1 MQDLF
6 LPRQVKVVF
15 PPFKGKQAQFSMK
28 QGFKLKDIAK
38 AHIYIERAIGRMK
51 EFDLLKDELP
61 LSLLDL
67 PDDIWTVQGFSLIL
81 FRGATFPFT

>member
-6 LPRQVKVVF
+6 LSHQVKVVF
-15 PPFKGKQAQFSMK
+15 PPFKGKQAQFSTE
-28 QGFKLKDIAK
+28 QVFKLMHVAK
-38 AHIYIERAIGRMK
+38 ARIYIERAIGRMK

-81 FRGATFPFT
+81 FRGATFPLT